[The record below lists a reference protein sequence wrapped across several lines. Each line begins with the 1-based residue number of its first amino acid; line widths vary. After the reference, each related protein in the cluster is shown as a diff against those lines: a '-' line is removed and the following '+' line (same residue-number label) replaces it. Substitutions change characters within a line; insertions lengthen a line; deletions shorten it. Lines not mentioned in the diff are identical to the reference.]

1 MAIPTM
7 LPVTAA
13 LAIAGTIA
21 GVHLGRSAI
30 AEIDPAHF
38 EHAGNGR
45 FFADLVPGGYRPSK
59 ADYVRYNDFWADE
72 ASIPAEPECDR
83 CGQYVEP
90 AEFSMEA
97 DYPSV
102 DIGAYA
108 QAAALPQP
116 AIADRAELLPA
127 DIQRYAT
134 FPITS
139 EEAERRRA
147 PPSGQTARLD
157 EAGPERLY
165 PSDGQTEEAVPIGM

>member
-1 MAIPTM
+1 MAFPTT

-21 GVHLGRSAI
+21 GVQLGRSAI

-38 EHAGNGR
+38 EHAESGR

-59 ADYVRYNDFWADE
+59 AEYVRYNDFWADQN
-72 ASIPAEPECDR
+72 SIPAAPGCDR

-90 AEFSMEA
+90 AEFSAEA

-102 DIGAYA
+102 EIGAYA
-108 QAAALPQP
+108 QTAALPP
-116 AIADRAELLPA
+116 PVFGGRADLMPE
-127 DIQRYAT
+127 DIQRYAD

-147 PPSGQTARLD
+147 PTSGQMARVN
-157 EAGPERLY
+157 EAASEHHY
-165 PSDGQTEEAVPIGM
+165 PSDRHTEDAVPIGM